1 MGFRRVLALVIS
13 AVLLLAPM
21 TSAAEA
27 YGFSA
32 GDLTLATL
40 SESYAGGYQVNVG
53 FGFDV
58 DTQALSAA
66 GERMK
71 AAAVLL
77 EKAKVNLSFYDD
89 FGTSRIR
96 GAMSLDGVD
105 VLTGDMLV
113 FEDGSVQLVTSLT
126 GNMAFTLPAG
136 TVTENGIV
144 LPGMNK
150 AWTSENA
157 DEVHPFQRLK
167 DTGTDTVTRLLNIL
181 LGWVSATQ
189 METGELYTFDYDTYI
204 DATDVRD
211 AVATRMIGKIEGSD
225 LIRFLWSMAAH
236 IRDREQ
242 EFQSALAYSIA
253 EFGVTRSQARQFT
266 DALFPDAEIDYE
278 MFGLSPSG
286 KYAGSVAPVRYADIL
301 YFFCKLEAS
310 LMNAW
315 GDNTLNEISS
325 LIVSYDDFGD
335 MVGFDAE
342 LRPFTKNYPFEGDF
356 TYSVRSDDNWQR
368 IHTSHGELQVLDN
381 KCVIGDLH
389 MQLGEDVDGVNAS
402 HFNGQLDVVDQS
414 NGQSMGLGVNSSLD
428 FALAPDGASESI
440 EANADVFLNQTG
452 ESMMLIDTDFS
463 AVSQLTDLGLALSG
477 GLRMSAAGL
486 PTTAVNVSVE
496 CIEYEEELFA
506 GGQAVDLSSE
516 LTQEQIEE
524 IKDTVKGKAAGLA
537 AKFALKP
544 AVIGNVLTLTKG
556 FLE

>member
-1 MGFRRVLALVIS
+1 MGFRRVLALVTS
-13 AVLLLAPM
+13 AVLLLTPM
-21 TSAAEA
+21 TSSAEA

-32 GDLTLATL
+32 GDLTMATL
-40 SESYAGGYQVNVG
+40 SESYAGGYQVNAG

-66 GERMK
+66 SERMK

-77 EKAKVNLSFYDD
+77 EKTKVNLSFYDD
-89 FGTSRIR
+89 FGTARIR

-105 VLTGDMLV
+105 VLTGDMLI

-136 TVTENGIV
+136 TVTENGIM
-144 LPGMNK
+144 LPGLSQE
-150 AWTSENA
+150 WSGDNA
-157 DEVHPFQRLK
+157 DQVHPFQRLK
-167 DTGTDTVTRLLNIL
+167 DIGSDTVTRLLNLL

-204 DATDVRD
+204 DATDVRN

-225 LIRFLWSMAAH
+225 LLRFLWNIVAH
-236 IRDREQ
+236 IRDREH

-253 EFGVTRSQARQFT
+253 EFGVTRTQARQFT

-278 MFGLSPSG
+278 MFGLNPS
-286 KYAGSVAPVRYADIL
+286 AGYSGDGLIRYSDVL

-325 LIVSYDDFGD
+325 MIVSYDDFGE

-342 LRPFTKNYPFEGDF
+342 LRPFTKNYPFEGNF
-356 TYSVRSDDNWQR
+356 TYSVRTDDHWQSM
-368 IHTSHGELQVLDN
+368 HTSHGELQVHDN
-381 KCVIGDLH
+381 KRVIGDLYI
-389 MQLGEDVDGVNAS
+389 QLGEDVDGVNAS
-402 HFNGQLDVVDQS
+402 RFNGQLDLVDQS
-414 NGQSMGLGVNSSLD
+414 NGQSMGFGVNSSLD
-428 FALAPDGASESI
+428 FALAPDGDGESI
-440 EANADVFLNQTG
+440 EANADIFLNQTG

-486 PTTAVNVSVE
+486 PTTAVNMNIE
-496 CIEYEEELFA
+496 CVEYEEEPFA
-506 GGQAVDLSSE
+506 GGQAVDLSAE

>member
-13 AVLLLAPM
+13 AMLLLTPM
-21 TSAAEA
+21 MASAEE

-40 SESYAGGYQVNVG
+40 SESYTGGYQVNVG

-58 DTQALSAA
+58 DTQALSASS
-66 GERMK
+66 ERMK

-77 EKAKVNLSFYDD
+77 EKAEINLSFYDD
-89 FGTSRIR
+89 FGTARIR

-113 FEDGSVQLVTSLT
+113 FEDGSVQVTTSLT

-136 TVTENGIV
+136 TVTPDGIA
-144 LPGMNK
+144 LPGMNTD
-150 AWTSENA
+150 WTYENA
-157 DEVHPFQRLK
+157 AEIHPFQRLK

-181 LGWVSATQ
+181 LGWVSSTQ

-225 LIRFLWSMAAH
+225 MIRFLWSVAAH
-236 IRDREQ
+236 IRDREH

-253 EFGVTRSQARQFT
+253 ELGVTRSQARQFT
-266 DALFPDAEIDYE
+266 DALFPDAQIDYE
-278 MFGLSPSG
+278 LYDLSPSG

-315 GDNTLNEISS
+315 GENTLNEISS
-325 LIVSYDDFGD
+325 MIVSYDDFGD

-342 LRPFTKNYPFEGDF
+342 LRPFTKSYPFEGDF
-356 TYSVRSDDNWQR
+356 TYSIRTDDNWQR
-368 IHTSHGELQVLDN
+368 MHTSHGELQVQDD
-381 KCVIGDLH
+381 KRVIGDLYV
-389 MQLGEDVDGVNAS
+389 QLGEDVDGVNAS
-402 HFNGQLDVVDQS
+402 RFNGQLDVVDQRS
-414 NGQSMGLGVNSSLD
+414 GQSMGFGVNASLG
-428 FALAPDGASESI
+428 FALAPDDAGESI
-440 EANADVFLNQTG
+440 EANADIFLNQTG
-452 ESMMLIDTDFS
+452 ESMMLIDADFS

-477 GLRMSAAGL
+477 DLRMSAAGL
-486 PTTAVNVSVE
+486 PTTAVNVNIE
-496 CIEYEEELFA
+496 CVEYEEEPFA

-524 IKDTVKGKAAGLA
+524 IKDTVKVKAAGLA

-544 AVIGNVLTLTKG
+544 AVLGNVLTLTKG